1 MEQFGCLR
9 NRFFR
14 EIHFFVPSAKSRKL
28 GNFRRTGIHFA
39 AELRIQSVQAL
50 ACQTISCLPTADFS
64 EAAQRRRETMR
75 CLITFLGFAVLLA
88 QAVAAAR
95 EQPLLAR
102 VTVYWRGEGSGE
114 CACSTGARLR
124 EGHCAVDPGKIPFGS
139 RVVFDDACCVAVD
152 SGPAVLSRKA
162 ARLSGRNSRERN
174 ALVIDRFF
182 ETKSKA
188 MAWAETHPDFM
199 TVWVIPPG
207 SASPYK
213 GSQRPSADQL
223 LVRN

>member
-1 MEQFGCLR
+1 
-9 NRFFR
+9 
-14 EIHFFVPSAKSRKL
+14 
-28 GNFRRTGIHFA
+28 
-39 AELRIQSVQAL
+39 
-50 ACQTISCLPTADFS
+50 
-64 EAAQRRRETMR
+64 MR

-88 QAVAAAR
+88 QAMAAAR

-114 CACSTGARLR
+114 RACSTGARLC

-152 SGPAVLSRKA
+152 SGSAVLSRKA

-188 MAWAETHPDFM
+188 MAWAETHPHFM
-199 TVWVIPPG
+199 TVWIIPPG
-207 SASPYK
+207 SASTQD
-213 GSQRPSADQL
+213 GVQRPNADRK
-223 LVRN
+223 VADVSPP